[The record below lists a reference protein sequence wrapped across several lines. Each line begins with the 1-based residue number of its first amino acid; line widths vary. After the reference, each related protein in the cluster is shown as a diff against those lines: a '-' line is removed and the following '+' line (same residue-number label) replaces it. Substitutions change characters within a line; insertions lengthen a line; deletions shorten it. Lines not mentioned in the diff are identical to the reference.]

1 MAGGSVPDT
10 MQEQSGKQVRTILGI
25 NGSPHREGNTAYA
38 LRYALRIV
46 EELGVATRYL
56 ALPDLAI
63 GLCDGCFSCRSGL
76 CVHDDDMTR
85 VYDELRACD
94 GLILASPVYMG
105 MVTGQMKVFFDRTV
119 LFRTGGR
126 FELSGKVGAG
136 IACAGF
142 RNGGQELTL
151 QNMQTFFLQQD
162 MYAIADGPGYSH
174 SGAAIVG
181 RAAEDTL
188 GLKTVEN
195 LARRMAAAV
204 NTRR

>member
-1 MAGGSVPDT
+1 
-10 MQEQSGKQVRTILGI
+10 MQPVGEKRRMQPARTILGI
-25 NGSPHREGNTAYA
+25 CGSPHREGNTAYA

-46 EELGVATRYL
+46 EELGVTTRYISL
-56 ALPDLAI
+56 RDLDI
-63 GLCDGCFSCRSGL
+63 EFCDGCFACRSC
-76 CVHDDDMTR
+76 CVYDDDMAQ
-85 VYDELRACD
+85 VYDALRACD

-136 IACAGF
+136 IACGGF

-151 QNMQTFFLQQD
+151 QNMQTYFLQQD

-181 RAAEDTL
+181 RAAEDTV

-195 LARRMAAAV
+195 LARRMVAAV
-204 NTRR
+204 NERK

>member
-1 MAGGSVPDT
+1 
-10 MQEQSGKQVRTILGI
+10 MQTAKSILGI
-25 NGSPHREGNTAYA
+25 CGSPHHEGNTAYA
-38 LRYALRIV
+38 LRYALTIV
-46 EELGVATRYL
+46 EQLGVSAHYM
-56 ALPDLAI
+56 ALSDLSI
-63 GLCDGCFSCRSGL
+63 GSCDGCFACRTGR
-76 CVHDDDMTR
+76 CVHRDDMEL
-85 VYDELRACD
+85 VYDALRACD

-105 MVTGQMKVFFDRTV
+105 MVTGQMKVMMDRTV

-136 IACAGF
+136 IACGGF

-151 QNMQTFFLQQD
+151 QNIQTYLLQQD

-181 RAAEDTL
+181 RAAEDTV

-195 LARRMAAAV
+195 LARRMVQAV
-204 NTRR
+204 NTRA